1 VPFGTSSSIVRSHGP
16 KYRVINRS
24 LSQIENDKMTGCDV
38 ATQQEL
44 TFFIERDRP
53 HAEQRGEITL
63 WRERVGVETQHARFY
78 WEVTSS
84 SFRAFQN
91 AIRSARGS
99 AGARRCHRARLQVVE
114 HHLAAAT
121 EKR

>member
-1 VPFGTSSSIVRSHGP
+1 
-16 KYRVINRS
+16 
-24 LSQIENDKMTGCDV
+24 MTGCDV

-78 WEVTSS
+78 RGGDQQLVSRLPERHPLCS
-84 SFRAFQN
+84 R
-91 AIRSARGS
+91 IRWRTPG
-99 AGARRCHRARLQVVE
+99 HRARLQVVE